1 MNDGV
6 ALEISNVKQIRW
18 RYLLVGSVVLLFAGI
33 IHAWSILK
41 APFAAEF
48 KWDAA
53 QLALNYTLTLSFF
66 CIGGF
71 VAGLLSKKIG
81 TRMLL
86 VISAALL
93 FVGFFITSRLSGD
106 NVSLLY
112 LAYGALAG
120 SGIGIV
126 YITIIGVVNA
136 WFPDKKGL
144 CSGTLMM
151 SFGFSA
157 LIIGRTAATVMSM
170 PSVGW
175 RSTFLILAF
184 VTGGVI
190 LLAAFVIKKPPQDA
204 SFPTAKTKAKAVQGD
219 AVINDYTALEMISR
233 VSFWLIFIFFML
245 LCSVGIVA
253 IAFAKDLFV
262 VVGSSPEFAATMV
275 GILAIFNGLGR
286 IISGAIFDRY
296 GVRTTQFAASATAI
310 VSPALVLLAIT
321 SGSLVIGIIG
331 LCLCGV
337 TYGFC
342 PTLSASFTS
351 AFYGTKNF
359 SLNFS
364 IMNLVLI
371 PASFAATIAGSLL
384 KSTGS
389 FTVVFIILISCSVL
403 GLLINIFIKRP

>member
-1 MNDGV
+1 MNDGI
-6 ALEISNVKQIRW
+6 ALEINNVKEVRW
-18 RYLLVGSVVLLFAGI
+18 RYLLVGSIVLLFAGI

-41 APFAAEF
+41 VPFAAEF

-71 VAGLLSKKIG
+71 VAGLLSKKIS
-81 TRMLL
+81 TRTLL
-86 VISAALL
+86 MISAALL
-93 FVGFFITSRLSGD
+93 FTGFFITSRLSGD
-106 NVSLLY
+106 NVGQLY
-112 LAYGALAG
+112 LAYGAIAG
-120 SGIGIV
+120 SGIGIA
-126 YITIIGVVNA
+126 YITIISVVNT

-157 LIIGRTAATVMSM
+157 LIIGRTAAAVM
-170 PSVGW
+170 PSIGW
-175 RSTFLILAF
+175 RSTFLILAI
-184 VTGGVI
+184 VTGAV
-190 LLAAFVIKKPPQDA
+190 LLLSAFVIEKPPQDA
-204 SFPTAKTKAKAVQGD
+204 IFPAAKSKAKQVQGD
-219 AVINDYTALEMISR
+219 TIAVDYTALEMISR
-233 VSFWLIFIFFML
+233 ISFWLIFIFFML

-286 IISGAIFDRY
+286 IISGAIFDKY
-296 GVRTTQFAASATAI
+296 GVRTTQFAASASAI
-310 VSPALVLLAIT
+310 ISPALVLLAIT
-321 SGSLVIGIIG
+321 SGSLIIGIIG

-342 PTLSASFTS
+342 PTLSASFTA
-351 AFYGTKNF
+351 AFYGPKNF

-371 PASFAATIAGSLL
+371 PSSFAAVMAGTLL

-389 FTVVFIILISCSVL
+389 FTIVFMLLICCSVL

>member
-1 MNDGV
+1 MNDGI
-6 ALEISNVKQIRW
+6 ALEVNNVKQVRW
-18 RYLLVGSVVLLFAGI
+18 RYLLVGSIVLLFAGI

-41 APFAAEF
+41 VPFAAEF

-71 VAGLLSKKIG
+71 VAGLLSKKIS
-81 TRMLL
+81 TRTLL
-86 VISAALL
+86 MISAALL
-93 FVGFFITSRLSGD
+93 FTGFFITSRLSGD
-106 NVSLLY
+106 NVGQLY
-112 LAYGALAG
+112 LAYGAIAG
-120 SGIGIV
+120 SGIGIA
-126 YITIIGVVNA
+126 YITIISVVNT

-157 LIIGRTAATVMSM
+157 LIIGRTAANVM
-170 PSVGW
+170 PSIGW

-184 VTGGVI
+184 VTGGV
-190 LLAAFVIKKPPQDA
+190 LLLSSFVIKKPPQDA
-204 SFPTAKTKAKAVQGD
+204 SFPAAKSKAKQVQGD
-219 AVINDYTALEMISR
+219 TIANDYTALEMISR
-233 VSFWLIFIFFML
+233 ISFWLIFIFFML

-286 IISGAIFDRY
+286 IISGAIFDKY
-296 GVRTTQFAASATAI
+296 GVRTTQFAASASAI
-310 VSPALVLLAIT
+310 ISPALVLLAIT
-321 SGSLVIGIIG
+321 SGSLIIGIIG

-342 PTLSASFTS
+342 PTLSASFTA
-351 AFYGTKNF
+351 AFYGPKNF

-371 PASFAATIAGSLL
+371 PSSFAAVIAGTLL

-389 FTVVFIILISCSVL
+389 FTIVFILLIGCSVL
-403 GLLINIFIKRP
+403 GLMINIFIKRP